1 MAVLLQVLYETGRF
15 SEGREALVGAFGGLR
30 GAPPAS
36 LLLYLSLALDGP
48 ELRQEA
54 EQLILELLDSRLPWC
69 PRGAEDDGRP
79 QRAWPRRHAVALLH
93 LYLFEVLAPSL
104 SDPSHAA
111 RWIEETKLQLPE
123 ELRSSLL
130 SEMREAFPPG
140 APMAAADAAFVGRA
154 GSESARLRPHR
165 PGRPRGIGGAAASAA
180 EMLSGSHIP
189 SDEDEEDD
197 LTGDA
202 GPATLRRLHAEGAE
216 PITPH
221 SALDAGALRDATRAD
236 AFDPAAVNAGRL
248 GNPGAPADW
257 IASARSA
264 ARAAWDGVASIPPGA
279 VVVVAAAAAG
289 AVMLRRSASRRA
301 GAPGPL
307 RSLGESVARSVGDVF
322 RMALLMQPSAPSA
335 PVR

>member
-15 SEGREALVGAFGGLR
+15 SEGREALVGAFGGLK

-36 LLLYLSLALDGP
+36 LLLYLSLALDSV
-48 ELRQEA
+48 ELREEA

-69 PRGAEDDGRP
+69 PRGADDAERP
-79 QRAWPRRHAVALLH
+79 QRAWSRRHAAALLH

-104 SDPSHAA
+104 SDPSQAA
-111 RWIEETKLQLPE
+111 RWIEETKLELPDD
-123 ELRSSLL
+123 LRASFLA
-130 SEMREAFPPG
+130 EMREAFPPN
-140 APMAAADAAFVGRA
+140 APMEAVDAALVSRA

-165 PGRPRGIGGAAASAA
+165 PGRPRGIGSAAASAA
-180 EMLSGSHIP
+180 ELISGSHIP
-189 SDEDEEDD
+189 SDEEEDD
-197 LTGDA
+197 DLAGEG
-202 GPATLRRLHAEGAE
+202 GPATLRRLHAENVE

-221 SALDAGALRDATRAD
+221 SALETGAARDPTRAD

-248 GNPGAPADW
+248 GNPGSPADW

-264 ARAAWDGVASIPPGA
+264 ARAAWDGVSSIPPGA
-279 VVVVAAAAAG
+279 VIVVVAATAG
-289 AVMLRRSASRRA
+289 VVMLRRSAPRRV

-307 RSLGESVARSVGDVF
+307 RSLRDSVTRGVGDVF
-322 RMALLMQPSAPSA
+322 RMALLMQPSAPTA